1 MQLTLQ
7 EFIQLLFDRSSELP
21 LNHQANVL
29 MLVLF
34 GDGNVATIRNEID
47 SVHNTKLVII
57 NREGF
62 SDDVGDVVLKHPDE
76 RLVVVWIKRFHILER
91 DKFAQDA
98 LVHCSTE
105 MAIQNTTLVK
115 SLADDATDKFEEHK
129 MLLIDTT
136 QLIGVESSSVGR
148 HRNEE
153 SIAWVEHLP

>member
-1 MQLTLQ
+1 MELTLQ

-76 RLVVVWIKRFHILER
+76 RLV
-91 DKFAQDA
+91 
-98 LVHCSTE
+98 
-105 MAIQNTTLVK
+105 
-115 SLADDATDKFEEHK
+115 
-129 MLLIDTT
+129 
-136 QLIGVESSSVGR
+136 
-148 HRNEE
+148 
-153 SIAWVEHLP
+153 